1 MSTIADVSLAIIAA
15 TCIISV
21 VAFIVLVV
29 LVWRVTSRV
38 QAMLALIHRALPELV
53 TDTRA
58 ILAKVDR
65 EIVGEVARAVTH
77 VSAAVGSG
85 VSAFEQVQTTARRV
99 AEDIILPQMATAAG
113 LWAAV
118 REGLAWLR
126 PGGDGKRR

>member
-1 MSTIADVSLAIIAA
+1 MPTIADVSLAIIAA
-15 TCIISV
+15 TCIIAV
-21 VAFIVLVV
+21 VAFTVLVV

-38 QAMLALIHRALPELV
+38 EAMLALIRRALPELV

-77 VSAAVGSG
+77 VSAVVGSG
-85 VSAFEQVQTTARRV
+85 VDTFEQVQTTARRV
-99 AEDIILPQMATAAG
+99 AEDVVLPQMATAAG

-118 REGLAWLR
+118 REGLGWFR